1 MKIKYVIILAA
12 FILLSCGKAD
22 NQTKLTKLKEQ
33 QDKIAGE
40 IKKLEDEIKLENGS
54 KPYTVKVSAVSI
66 VDVKLRQFNHFV
78 EVQGRL
84 DGDENVA
91 VSPKASGVAILKFA
105 DVGDKVEK
113 GQVLAQLDDAALQQQ
128 IQGAQSQVDLA
139 RQTYEKKKSLLDQ
152 MIYSELDY
160 QRDKTQMEV
169 AEKNFSAMLEQAEM
183 YKIKSPVKG
192 TVSESN
198 FKEGQMLSP
207 AMATPAYRI
216 VNFSKLKVVAEV
228 AEAYSAKI
236 AKGDEVTIYFPDFS
250 RELKANVTFVS
261 DYINP
266 VNRTFMVEVKIPN
279 SEGNLK
285 VNMIAVLKINDYKA
299 DKTVAVSINTVLADQ
314 KGSYV
319 FVAEN
324 ANNQKIAKKRYI
336 KLGQIYNG
344 IAEVREGLREG
355 DKLITAGFQNVEEGD
370 AVDY

>member
-1 MKIKYVIILAA
+1 MKTKYVIILAA
-12 FILLSCGKAD
+12 FILFSCGKVD
-22 NQTKLTKLKEQ
+22 NQTKLTKLRERH
-33 QDKIAGE
+33 DKIAGE
-40 IKKLEDEIKLENGS
+40 IKKLEDEVKLANGS
-54 KPYTVKVSAVSI
+54 KSDTVKVSAVSI
-66 VDVKLRQFNHFV
+66 VDIKPQQFNHFV

-91 VSPKASGVAILKFA
+91 VSPKASGVAVLKYA

-128 IQGAQSQVDLA
+128 IQGAQSQVELA
-139 RQTYEKKKSLLDQ
+139 RQTYAKKKSLSDQ
-152 MIYSELDY
+152 LIFSELEY
-160 QRDKTQMEV
+160 QRDKTQMEI
-169 AEKNFSAMLEQAEM
+169 AEKNYSAMLEQAEM
-183 YKIKSPVKG
+183 YKIKSPING

-207 AMATPAYRI
+207 SMATPAYRI

-250 RELKANVTFVS
+250 RELKTNVTFVS

-279 SEGNLK
+279 SESSLK

-299 DKTVAVSINTVLADQ
+299 EKTFAVSINTVLADQ

-324 ANNQKIAKKRYI
+324 SSGRKIAKKRYV
-336 KLGQIYNG
+336 KLGQIYDG
-344 IAEVREGLREG
+344 IAEVMEGLREG